1 MIFNRAGVKYAQKN
15 CRYPYSVEVTDIE
28 GMKEVI
34 AFDHVCANYTNN
46 YRSKDN
52 FIEAD
57 VIPMDIDNSGSDNPV
72 MWMTQERI
80 IETFKDYEFI
90 LVPSRNHM
98 KEKDGKSARPKW
110 HIYFRIIKTNS
121 ADTYESLKKRLQKM
135 YPFFDPDAL
144 GAARFIYA
152 TESDEIYWNKGSMTI
167 DQLFGDEDFDS
178 VREGSRNSS
187 LSRKAASILKRYG
200 DTDEARDLFLKAN
213 DECVPPLEKE
223 ELRTIW
229 RSAIKFYNEKVLTD
243 PAYVPPEKY
252 GDNEWDDPIPFEEY
266 VMPPFPVD
274 ALPKPISD
282 YVLAVSESTQT
293 PLDMAGVLALPA
305 IAVCIQGKYSIAGK
319 ADWIEPLNIYA
330 LEVAQPS
337 ERKSAVIKLMCN
349 AICLYEIEYNRVH
362 AATVEKN
369 KSRLRMLQKQQK
381 SIEDRIA
388 MGKATMDELENVT
401 EEIASFKEI
410 NPLQLYVDDV
420 TTEKLVSI
428 LAKNDGHAAI
438 ISSEG
443 GIFDTLAGIYTKTV
457 NIDVMLK
464 AYSGDTIK
472 VDRVGRDSEYVL
484 NPALTVML
492 MAQPSVASQVL
503 GNKNFQGRGLT
514 ARFLY
519 CIPSSRLGERNI
531 NSKTVPEDVKARY
544 ETLITNMLDDPYGN
558 KIITLSDAARE
569 LFYQFSMN
577 LEADLLKEYTEFSAW
592 VGKLGGTT
600 LRIAGL
606 LCRAEKYV
614 CHDFCEQYEGDQ
626 VDEDVPLV
634 VSKATMSRAI
644 RLANYFLVHARVAFS
659 AMPEEQIREQAKV
672 ILDKIR
678 EKKLERFTR
687 RDMMRYCS
695 RFKRTEVIQPILN
708 FLDDYGYIRQEPVT
722 VKYYGRP
729 PLPSYLVNPKV

>member
-34 AFDHVCANYTNN
+34 AFDHVCANYINN
-46 YRSKDN
+46 YRSKNN
-52 FIEAD
+52 FIESD
-57 VIPMDIDNSGSDNPV
+57 VIPMDIDNSSSDNPAV
-72 MWMTQERI
+72 WMTLERI
-80 IETFKDYEFI
+80 IETFKDYDFI

-110 HIYFRIIKTNS
+110 HVYFRITKTNS
-121 ADTYESLKKRLQKM
+121 AEYYESLKKRLQKM
-135 YPFFDPDAL
+135 YPFFDPEAL

-152 TESDEIYWNKGSMTI
+152 TESDDIYWNKGNMTI
-167 DQLFGDEDFDS
+167 DQIFNDTDFDS

-187 LSRKAASILKRYG
+187 LSRKAASLLKRYG

-213 DECVPPLEKE
+213 DECVPPLEKD

-243 PAYVPPEKY
+243 PSYIPPEKY
-252 GDNEWDDPIPFEEY
+252 DDTEWDDPIPFEEY
-266 VMPPFPVD
+266 ITPPFPVD
-274 ALPKPISD
+274 ALPKPIAD

-319 ADWIEPLNIYA
+319 SDWIEPLNIYA

-519 CIPSSRLGERNI
+519 CIPS
-531 NSKTVPEDVKARY
+531 
-544 ETLITNMLDDPYGN
+544 
-558 KIITLSDAARE
+558 
-569 LFYQFSMN
+569 
-577 LEADLLKEYTEFSAW
+577 
-592 VGKLGGTT
+592 
-600 LRIAGL
+600 
-606 LCRAEKYV
+606 
-614 CHDFCEQYEGDQ
+614 
-626 VDEDVPLV
+626 
-634 VSKATMSRAI
+634 
-644 RLANYFLVHARVAFS
+644 
-659 AMPEEQIREQAKV
+659 
-672 ILDKIR
+672 
-678 EKKLERFTR
+678 
-687 RDMMRYCS
+687 
-695 RFKRTEVIQPILN
+695 
-708 FLDDYGYIRQEPVT
+708 
-722 VKYYGRP
+722 
-729 PLPSYLVNPKV
+729 